1 LEVSCTAIEERTI
14 DPVLR
19 RKIVAIFADVFQV
32 EIDANVDDIS
42 RDEIQAWDSVNHL
55 RLVAEVE
62 ELFGIA
68 LSDEEVTTIASLND
82 LEKLLTD
89 RLGICSG

>member
-1 LEVSCTAIEERTI
+1 LEVSCTVVEGRTI
-14 DPVLR
+14 DPALR
-19 RKIVAIFADVFQV
+19 RKIVAIFADVFQI
-32 EIDANVDDIS
+32 EIDANADDIS